1 MRREQSFA
9 KECDT
14 DTVDFEDVGEGT
26 VGILNDIGAEYGAA
40 TGEYNGEDDDAMGV
54 GDAKGDDG
62 DTEGDDG
69 DTEGDGDDDEETV
82 KMSTTGIKLL
92 SFRPPTKNILFVDDV
107 AASKNRG

>member
-40 TGEYNGEDDDAMGV
+40 TGEYNG
-54 GDAKGDDG
+54 
-62 DTEGDDG
+62 
-69 DTEGDGDDDEETV
+69 
-82 KMSTTGIKLL
+82 
-92 SFRPPTKNILFVDDV
+92 
-107 AASKNRG
+107 

>member
-54 GDAKGDDG
+54 GDAKV
-62 DTEGDDG
+62 DDG